1 MITELPL
8 SIGHLRNLQTLIAD
22 CNKIERLPDSICSC
36 NHLRILSLAENNI
49 KYLPDDLGR
58 LSSLQVL
65 NLCNNYLTYLPF
77 SLTQITNLKSIWLSE
92 NQTKPLMPLHSETLD
107 IQPTMI
113 GGGPPPLKIL
123 TCFLLPQ
130 TKSEEHTTTA
140 LEHHSTNNSQRRKLS
155 FLTVNIDKPLIT
167 AEKKDSIQ
175 SINNN
180 NNNNNNPE
188 SFESNELAI
197 IPLTGSGPTNNMMNK
212 SFQRQPTP
220 YPKDLKVQA
229 RHARNFVMKHLDLN
243 NIYIEEIKTDDNL

>member
-1 MITELPL
+1 MITELPS
-8 SIGHLRNLQTLIAD
+8 SIGHLRNLQTFIAD

-36 NHLRILSLAENNI
+36 NRLRILSLAENNL
-49 KYLPDDLGR
+49 KYLPEDLGR

-107 IQPTMI
+107 IKSSTI
-113 GGGPPPLKIL
+113 GSPPPLKIL

-167 AEKKDSIQ
+167 AEKKESIQ
-175 SINNN
+175 FINNN
-180 NNNNNNPE
+180 NLE
-188 SFESNELAI
+188 SFESNESAI
-197 IPLTGSGPTNNMMNK
+197 VPLTTSSTSNTNK
-212 SFQRQPTP
+212 AFQRQPTP

-243 NIYIEEIKTDDNL
+243 NIYIEEIKTDDNV